1 MQNTLRTDAAQLT
14 KGEIAFLIDMSHNQ
28 SNRIH
33 VGSEHDF
40 RAVPL
45 FVDDQISQSIYPTL
59 IGVASI

>member
-33 VGSEHDF
+33 VGSEHYF
-40 RAVPL
+40 RAISL
-45 FVDDQISQSIYPTL
+45 FVDDQISQSIYPAL
-59 IGVASI
+59 IGVGLS